1 MNNLL
6 LNIIV
11 VIFNKRLCA
20 SVLFRNVLV
29 RSVSV
34 ICGVLMTDD
43 KNEFDEKKGS
53 FGKTFVQ
60 SRFKFLKKPKSS
72 SHRRR

>member
-43 KNEFDEKKGS
+43 KNYGLMRKRAAL
-53 FGKTFVQ
+53 GKLLF
-60 SRFKFLKKPKSS
+60 SRDLNF
-72 SHRRR
+72 

>member
-53 FGKTFVQ
+53 CGKTFFLF
-60 SRFKFLKKPKSS
+60 SRDSNF
-72 SHRRR
+72 

>member
-53 FGKTFVQ
+53 HAALGKLFFF
-60 SRFKFLKKPKSS
+60 SRDSNF
-72 SHRRR
+72 

>member
-34 ICGVLMTDD
+34 ICGVLMTGD
-43 KNEFDEKKGS
+43 KNEFNEKKGS
-53 FGKTFVQ
+53 FWENFFFF
-60 SRFKFLKKPKSS
+60 SRDLNF
-72 SHRRR
+72 

>member
-34 ICGVLMTDD
+34 MTDD

-53 FGKTFVQ
+53 FGSTFLQ